1 MTWRRVRPGPARKLA
16 HLKEYGGS
24 MKLGL
29 HISDFTW
36 AGGAPELRVK
46 LGQIAQRAE
55 EAGVDRISVMDHL
68 WQIGV
73 IGPPE
78 HEMLECYTALGWLAA
93 KTERVKL
100 LTMVTAVVYREPGL
114 LAKAVTTLDVLSG
127 GRAIHGIGAAWN
139 ADESAGLGLFFP
151 PVAERFERLEE
162 AILIC
167 KQMWSGNEGPF
178 DGKHY
183 HLGRTLNSPQVLS
196 RPHPPILI
204 GGSGEKKTL
213 KLVARHADACNIAAY
228 DLATTAHKLDV
239 LRQHCVDEGRDYDEI
254 EKTAQTR
261 FDLGEH
267 GENVNQV
274 IENLHRVAELGF
286 SQAHGSLL
294 RVSQPGQLDILAEQ
308 VIPAVAKF

>member
-1 MTWRRVRPGPARKLA
+1 
-16 HLKEYGGS
+16 

-36 AGGAPELRVK
+36 DGGAPELRVK

-55 EAGVDRISVMDHL
+55 EAGVDRISVMDHV
-68 WQIGV
+68 WQIGH

-78 HEMLECYTALGWLAA
+78 HEMLEAYTALGWLAA

-100 LTMVTAVVYREPGL
+100 LAMVTAVVYREPGL

-127 GRAIHGIGAAWN
+127 GRAILGIGAAWN

-151 PVAERFERLEE
+151 PVSERFERLEE

-167 KQMWSGNEGPF
+167 KQMWSGDEGPF

-183 HLGRTLNSPQVLS
+183 HLGRTLNSPQALS

-204 GGSGEKKTL
+204 GGVGREEDAQ
-213 KLVARHADACNIAAY
+213 ARRPLRRRVQHRRLRPRRRRRTSLTCSASTASTRA
-228 DLATTAHKLDV
+228 ATTTRSRRPPRPGTTWARTARTSTRRSSTCTRSPSSASARCTARCSGQQARPARPPRRAGHP
-239 LRQHCVDEGRDYDEI
+239 GRRE
-254 EKTAQTR
+254 
-261 FDLGEH
+261 
-267 GENVNQV
+267 V
-274 IENLHRVAELGF
+274 
-286 SQAHGSLL
+286 
-294 RVSQPGQLDILAEQ
+294 LAE
-308 VIPAVAKF
+308 AAR